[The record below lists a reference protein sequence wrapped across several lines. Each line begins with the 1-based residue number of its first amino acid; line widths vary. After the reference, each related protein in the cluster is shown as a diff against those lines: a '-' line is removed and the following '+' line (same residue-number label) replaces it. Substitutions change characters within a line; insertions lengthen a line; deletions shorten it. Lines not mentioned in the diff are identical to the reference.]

1 MTENPAAGMM
11 VGGNVDEGSRMA
23 AVQPGK
29 IRMVAG
35 LGNPGEEYAQTRHSA
50 GFCSVDA
57 LARQAGV
64 SYWKNQLG
72 AEVAIIN
79 VADAEAEGGRREVV
93 LVKPQS
99 FMNTSGGPISK
110 LCREY
115 GIAANEVLVIHDE
128 LDIPEGDVRV
138 KVGGGHAGHNG
149 LRSIIDKLGS
159 RDFSRIRVGI
169 GEPPGRMQVADFV
182 LKQFRPKEAEAFAE
196 TCGRAADAAGLAITR
211 GVIFA
216 RDHVNGG
223 AASNGRH

>member
-1 MTENPAAGMM
+1 
-11 VGGNVDEGSRMA
+11 MA
-23 AVQPGK
+23 AAQPQK

-35 LGNPGEEYAQTRHSA
+35 LGNPGEEYAHTRHNA
-50 GFCSVDA
+50 GFTAVDE

-64 SYWKNQLG
+64 TYWKNQLG
-72 AEVAIIN
+72 AEVASFR
-79 VADAEAEGGRREVV
+79 VRDADAEGGAREVL

-115 GIAANEVLVIHDE
+115 RITPEELLVIHDE

-169 GEPPGRMQVADFV
+169 GNPPGRMPVADFV
-182 LKQFRPKEAEAFAE
+182 LKQFRPKELEAFHEA
-196 TCGRAADAAGLAITR
+196 CARAADAAGLAVTQ

-216 RDHVNGG
+216 RDHVNGS
-223 AASNGRH
+223 AANNGKH

>member
-1 MTENPAAGMM
+1 
-11 VGGNVDEGSRMA
+11 MA
-23 AVQPGK
+23 AATPKK

-35 LGNPGEEYAQTRHSA
+35 LGNPGDEYENTRHNA
-50 GFCSVDA
+50 GFKAIDE

-64 SYWKNQLG
+64 TYWKNQLG
-72 AEVAIIN
+72 AEVATIQ
-79 VADAEAEGGRREVV
+79 VHDPEAEGGRREVL

-110 LCREY
+110 LCAQNKITVE
-115 GIAANEVLVIHDE
+115 ELLVIHDE

-149 LRSIIDKLGS
+149 LRSIIDKMGS

-169 GEPPGRMQVADFV
+169 GNPPGRMAVADFV
-182 LKQFRPKEAEAFAE
+182 LKQFRPKELEDFE
-196 TCGRAADAAGLAITR
+196 DTCARAADAAGLALTQ
-211 GVIFA
+211 GVVYA

-223 AASNGRH
+223 AASNGKH

>member
-1 MTENPAAGMM
+1 
-11 VGGNVDEGSRMA
+11 MA
-23 AVQPGK
+23 AATPQK

-35 LGNPGEEYAQTRHSA
+35 LGNPGDEYAHTRHNA
-50 GFCSVDA
+50 GFLAVDE

-72 AEVAIIN
+72 AEVATIR
-79 VADAEAEGGRREVV
+79 VRDDEAEGGAREVV
-93 LVKPQS
+93 LAKPQS

-110 LCREY
+110 LCREHR
-115 GIAANEVLVIHDE
+115 IAPEEILVIHDE

-169 GEPPGRMQVADFV
+169 GNPPGRMPVADFV
-182 LKQFRPKEAEAFAE
+182 LKQFRPKELEAFE
-196 TCGRAADAAGLAITR
+196 DTCARAADAAGLAVTQ

-216 RDHVNGG
+216 RDHVNGS
-223 AASNGRH
+223 AANNGKH

>member
-1 MTENPAAGMM
+1 
-11 VGGNVDEGSRMA
+11 MA
-23 AVQPGK
+23 VATPKK

-35 LGNPGEEYAQTRHSA
+35 LGNPGDEYENTRHNA
-50 GFCSVDA
+50 GFKAIDE

-64 SYWKNQLG
+64 TYWKNQLG
-72 AEVAIIN
+72 ALVATIQ
-79 VADAEAEGGRREVV
+79 VHDPEAEGGRREVV

-110 LCREY
+110 LCAQNKITVE
-115 GIAANEVLVIHDE
+115 ELLVIHDE

-149 LRSIIDKLGS
+149 LRSIIDKMGS

-169 GEPPGRMQVADFV
+169 GNPPGRMAVADFV
-182 LKQFRPKEAEAFAE
+182 LKQFRPKELEDFE
-196 TCGRAADAAGLAITR
+196 NTCARAADAAGLALTQ
-211 GVIFA
+211 GVVYA

-223 AASNGRH
+223 AASNGKH

>member
-1 MTENPAAGMM
+1 
-11 VGGNVDEGSRMA
+11 MA
-23 AVQPGK
+23 AAQPMP

-35 LGNPGEEYAQTRHSA
+35 LGNPGEEYANTRHNA
-50 GFCSVDA
+50 GFKTVDE
-57 LARQAGV
+57 LARRAGV

-72 AEVAIIN
+72 AEVATTK
-79 VADAEAEGGRREVV
+79 VRDTEAEGGVREVV

-115 GIAANEVLVIHDE
+115 GIKPQEVLVVHDE

-159 RDFSRIRVGI
+159 RDFSRIRTGI
-169 GEPPGRMQVADFV
+169 GEPPAACP
-182 LKQFRPKEAEAFAE
+182 RPIL
-196 TCGRAADAAGLAITR
+196 CSSNCAARTLRPSMALSCAQRTP
-211 GVIFA
+211 
-216 RDHVNGG
+216 
-223 AASNGRH
+223 ASSRSRKASSMPGTT